1 MSMTI
6 EQKPAGYIMPAGT
19 DWIYTL
25 SSTNTS
31 GNYKYKFIAD
41 LYIDKGT
48 PSTFKIRL
56 KFSPNDSN
64 VGIINISDILQDY
77 VNPDKLA
84 YYDGTIKAEFKTN
97 DASATNEF
105 PVHLIDKFS
114 LAKNSTY
121 RLTIEFGEEYST
133 TATGAATIHTNEV
146 SSADW
151 LFYNGVAYNNEQ
163 VLSSGN
169 YGISLVDW
177 DSNNYIVSGTY
188 GTLLTNAP
196 IDAQYIGDNEYAT
209 IAHLNGYLG
218 GPIATATKAEIK
230 IYNSSDVLLDTITN
244 EFLAQN
250 GGYNGSSDSAFTDS
264 QKNIQYIGVG
274 PGNISGATGSWDTTW
289 AYYNVVLIDD
299 SRVEKSKTY
308 KYIKRNA
315 DCKGFEKIRL
325 TWLNKFG
332 VWDYYTF
339 TKKSVKQTKIS
350 RNYYSSVK
358 GNWNDSTFTKYGGD
372 RGRGV
377 ITTKA
382 TESISINSDWI
393 YTDEEAAWLE
403 ELFISQEVYII
414 NDDDG
419 LFVSVAKYGKYM
431 IPVVITNTD
440 YQRYTRANDKV
451 AQYNINLEYSIDKK
465 VQRA

>member
-1 MSMTI
+1 M
-6 EQKPAGYIMPAGT
+6 
-19 DWIYTL
+19 
-25 SSTNTS
+25 
-31 GNYKYKFIAD
+31 
-41 LYIDKGT
+41 
-48 PSTFKIRL
+48 
-56 KFSPNDSN
+56 
-64 VGIINISDILQDY
+64 
-77 VNPDKLA
+77 
-84 YYDGTIKAEFKTN
+84 
-97 DASATNEF
+97 
-105 PVHLIDKFS
+105 
-114 LAKNSTY
+114 
-121 RLTIEFGEEYST
+121 
-133 TATGAATIHTNEV
+133 
-146 SSADW
+146 
-151 LFYNGVAYNNEQ
+151 
-163 VLSSGN
+163 
-169 YGISLVDW
+169 
-177 DSNNYIVSGTY
+177 
-188 GTLLTNAP
+188 
-196 IDAQYIGDNEYAT
+196 
-209 IAHLNGYLG
+209 AHLNGYLG
-218 GPIATATKAEIK
+218 GPIATATKVQIK

-244 EFLAQN
+244 EFLANN

-264 QKNIQYIGVG
+264 QKHIQYIGVG
-274 PGNISGATGSWDTTW
+274 TGNMDGGGSVISSTW
-289 AYYNVVLIDD
+289 AYYNVVLID
-299 SRVEKSKTY
+299 SSGVEKSKTY

-339 TKKSVKQTKIS
+339 TKKSVKQTKIN

-403 ELFISQEVYII
+403 ELFISQDVYII
-414 NDDDG
+414 NDATTFYETTAG
-419 LFVSVAKYGKYM
+419 YGDYM